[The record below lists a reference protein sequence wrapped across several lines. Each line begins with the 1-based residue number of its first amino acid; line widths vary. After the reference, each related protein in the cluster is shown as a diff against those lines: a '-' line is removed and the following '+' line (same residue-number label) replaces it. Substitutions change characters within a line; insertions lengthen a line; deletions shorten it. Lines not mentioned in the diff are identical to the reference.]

1 LLALGRLAVTPHV
14 NLLDAWLS
22 LPLWQALPTLAAFYC
37 TSALL
42 LLWFSFSATTRPWI
56 RKFQGVVAPFVAA
69 VVTIFAIL
77 VGFLANDV
85 WDRSRRASAAVRV
98 EATNLISLHAL
109 AEALGKPH
117 ESIDRAIREYA
128 IAVVSLEWPSM
139 RDGEPAPEA
148 EAAQDELLQVVAN
161 SDPMAA
167 NYALDRMLLDT
178 ALKVREARI
187 ERLTLSSDFAESDK
201 WVCVLLMALM
211 AQISVASVHLNE
223 ARAQFAA
230 MVIFTACTILV
241 IGLITAHERPFLSPL
256 GVTSDPIAA
265 LLDIVPS
272 A

>member
-1 LLALGRLAVTPHV
+1 MTSVEKLIG
-14 NLLDAWLS
+14 AWLS
-22 LPLWQALPTLAAFYC
+22 LPLWESMSLMTTVYC

-42 LLWFSFSATTRPWI
+42 LLWLSFSAATGPWV
-56 RKFQGVVAPFVAA
+56 RKLQGVVAPFVAA
-69 VVTIFAIL
+69 IVTIFAIL
-77 VGFLANDV
+77 IGFLANDV
-85 WDRSRRASAAVRV
+85 WDRSRRASTAVRV

-109 AEALGKPH
+109 AKALGKPH
-117 ESIDRAIREYA
+117 EPIDRAILAYA
-128 IAVVSLEWPSM
+128 IAVVDLEWPSM
-139 RDGEPAPEA
+139 RDGEPASEA
-148 EAAQDELLQVVAN
+148 EDAQDELLQVIAK

-178 ALKVREARI
+178 ALKIREARI
-187 ERLTLSSDFAESDK
+187 ERLTLSSDFTESDK
-201 WVCVLLMALM
+201 WACVLMMALM

-230 MVIFTACTILV
+230 MVIFTASTIVV
-241 IGLITAHERPFLSPL
+241 IGLIAAHERPFLSPL

>member
-1 LLALGRLAVTPHV
+1 MTSVEKLIG
-14 NLLDAWLS
+14 AWLS
-22 LPLWQALPTLAAFYC
+22 LPLRESMSLMTAFYC

-42 LLWFSFSATTRPWI
+42 LLWFSFGAATGPRV
-56 RKFQGVVAPFVAA
+56 RKFQGVVAPFVGA
-69 VVTIFAIL
+69 VVTVFAIL

-85 WDRSRRASAAVRV
+85 WDRSRRAASAVRV
-98 EATNLISLHAL
+98 EATNLVSLHAL

-139 RDGEPAPEA
+139 RDGEPALEA
-148 EAAQDELLQVVAN
+148 EAAQDELLQAVAK
-161 SDPMAA
+161 SDQAAA

-187 ERLTLSSDFAESDK
+187 ERLTLSSDFTESDK
-201 WVCVLLMALM
+201 WACVLLMALM

-230 MVIFTACTILV
+230 MVIFTASTIVV
-241 IGLITAHERPFLSPL
+241 IGLIAAHERPFLSPL